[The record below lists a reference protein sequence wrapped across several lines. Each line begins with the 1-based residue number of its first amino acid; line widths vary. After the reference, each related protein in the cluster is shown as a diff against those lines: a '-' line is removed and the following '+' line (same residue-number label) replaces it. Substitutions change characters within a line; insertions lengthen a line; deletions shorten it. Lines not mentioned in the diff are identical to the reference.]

1 MFEDRLRRLRE
12 KMAVAGIPAL
22 LVTGAANCFYLS
34 GLTGGEG
41 TVVVTLETG
50 YLLVDPRI
58 TCQAREEVCHLEIR
72 EFRESLYSA
81 LEQLAGET
89 GITSLAFEAAGLS
102 VQQAD
107 RLKEKIPGIT
117 FVPVPEILAEL
128 RQVKEPEEV
137 ERIRRAAAITDAAW
151 DEIRP
156 EIRPGLTEKEVAGR
170 LEYALR
176 RHGADGYA
184 FPTIVA
190 SGSRAAMAHGTA
202 GDRPLQPGDLVVVDM
217 GAVYRG
223 YCADLTRTVVV
234 GKADARQ
241 REVYAAVKRA
251 AETALALVAPGIK
264 TDFLEQAARDV
275 LKEYG
280 LEEHFGHR
288 LGHGVGISVHEGPS
302 FSREAG
308 VELEPGMVITIEPG
322 VYIPDWGGV
331 RIENLVLVTG
341 NGAEILS
348 RAAEGLDLPP
358 E

>member
-12 KMAVAGIPAL
+12 KMATAGIPAL
-22 LVTGAANCFYLS
+22 LVTGTANCFYLS

-41 TVVVTLETG
+41 MVLITPQAG

-58 TCQAREEVCHLEIR
+58 SFQAREEVFHLEII
-72 EFRESLYSA
+72 EFRESFYPA
-81 LEQLAGET
+81 LAQLAAEA
-89 GITSLAFEAAGLS
+89 GITSMAFEATALS

-107 RLKEKIPGIT
+107 RFQEKLSGIS
-117 FVPVPEILAEL
+117 FMPVPEILAPL
-128 RQVKEPEEV
+128 RQVKEPGEL

-151 DEIRP
+151 DEIQP
-156 EIRPGLTEKEVAGR
+156 EIGPGLTEKEMAGR

-190 SGSRAAMAHGTA
+190 SGPRAAMAHGTA
-202 GDRPLQPGDLVVVDM
+202 GERPLRPGDLVVVDM
-217 GAVYRG
+217 GAMYQG

-234 GKADARQ
+234 GKPNARQ
-241 REVYAAVKRA
+241 REVYAAVQRA
-251 AETALALVAPGIK
+251 AETALAMVAPGVK
-264 TDFLEQAARDV
+264 TDFLEQAARDI
-275 LKEYG
+275 LQEDG
-280 LEEHFGHR
+280 LEEYFGHR

-322 VYIPDWGGV
+322 VYIPGWGGV
-331 RIENLVLVTG
+331 RIENLALVTASG
-341 NGAEILS
+341 SEVLS
-348 RAAEGLDLPP
+348 RAVEGLDLPP